1 MERETGI
8 EPATS
13 SLGSWHSTAE
23 LLPLGRQILHQ
34 LLSLRN
40 WAVKKESRFFGGFE
54 CERDAVRIVKLSKNG
69 LQKIDQFM
77 PEDRHLMCAFIF
89 FPMMRHFGR
98 LKTIGKD
105 AGTST
110 HIFHI
115 AAANPN
121 QIIVR
126 SGTLRQPPCHTAPLH
141 FARCIG
147 QNRRYII
154 DVFNAH
160 SFNSSNGRIHR
171 FSFLLPPTSSRSRDS
186 S

>member
-1 MERETGI
+1 
-8 EPATS
+8 
-13 SLGSWHSTAE
+13 
-23 LLPLGRQILHQ
+23 
-34 LLSLRN
+34 
-40 WAVKKESRFFGGFE
+40 
-54 CERDAVRIVKLSKNG
+54 VKLSKNG

-77 PEDRHLMCAFIF
+77 TEDRHLMCAFIF

-141 FARCIG
+141 LRDASDRTGDTLSMCSTRTLSIQVMVGF
-147 QNRRYII
+147 I
-154 DVFNAH
+154 DFLFFFLPLLLDRAILHDAAGNCEQGK
-160 SFNSSNGRIHR
+160 SGNG
-171 FSFLLPPTSSRSRDS
+171 
-186 S
+186 